1 MQVSKKGLQVLA
13 PERSKKDAQPV
24 VANAR
29 LITHGK
35 ASNLGT
41 TKPVGADQTR
51 VAEAKSETRPHAGDA
66 AEAARLAARASVL
79 LGQGD
84 IGSARIVLERAAET
98 GSAKANFALTHC
110 FICAATGL
118 PTC

>member
-66 AEAARLAARASVL
+66 AEAARLERDGVRL
-79 LGQGD
+79 NRL
-84 IGSARIVLERAAET
+84 RIPKSDR
-98 GSAKANFALTHC
+98 F
-110 FICAATGL
+110 
-118 PTC
+118 